1 MSGGRY
7 DGLVGSLCGRD
18 LPAVGISLGADRLFA
33 ALAELGQDPSRATPS
48 RVLVVCFN
56 AEGRCDAVRVASE
69 LRDAGVATEVY
80 PAPVKLKKQFQ
91 YANNLGVPYVAIRG
105 SDEAAR
111 GTITLKDMASGEQR
125 EVTVAEAIE
134 IVR

>member
-1 MSGGRY
+1 M
-7 DGLVGSLCGRD
+7 
-18 LPAVGISLGADRLFA
+18 
-33 ALAELGQDPSRATPS
+33 
-48 RVLVVCFN
+48 LVVCFN
-56 AEGRCDAVRVASE
+56 AEGRGDAVRVAGE
-69 LRDAGVATEVY
+69 LRAAGVATEVY

-105 SDEAAR
+105 GDEAAR